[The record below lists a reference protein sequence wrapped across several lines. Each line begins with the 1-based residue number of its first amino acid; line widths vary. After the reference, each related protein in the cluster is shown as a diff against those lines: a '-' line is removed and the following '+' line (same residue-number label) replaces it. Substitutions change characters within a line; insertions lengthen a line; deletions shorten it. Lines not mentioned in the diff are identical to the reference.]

1 MLGKLFKL
9 RLIFI
14 FAVLISFTTAIF
26 IPLNQASAATIGKRK
41 KGVSKKTKAA
51 AVSTAQAS
59 AKKTKAQKSKTL
71 VSSTG
76 QTKLNAPALS
86 SVAKVSPA
94 GKASKSKKTKN
105 SNIALSSKIK
115 IESSESSET
124 PDVSV
129 IEEKAGVKKSPAAYN
144 KSLAAKSA
152 VSKKYAEPSAVKSEE
167 YVEHS
172 NGAGVYKDSK
182 FKRMFKK
189 YWGDTDSRLKW
200 MPGLYLTIGANSL
213 EDPDTNARKL
223 WTKLGFIPRFSY
235 DKLSFAYD
243 LTFYF
248 DENNKLRD
256 RDWDNFSDYIRKIY
270 YIYYGSPSD
279 HLQVRVEMLDDI
291 TLGSGAI
298 FRNYC
303 GNLRYPLID
312 KKVGGLLKWNS
323 GYDDTVKLFVD
334 DVASP
339 GIYGVSGEIMPHDNL
354 QVGAQYISDNKV
366 NMGIYNDNISVWS
379 AHLAIPVVTK
389 ENTKFKIYEEIGSID
404 GYGKGMHTGVI
415 TEVNDLTFKNEFRII
430 DSNYIPNYFDTLY
443 EIERHYKGRALRRL
457 RNNGDKY
464 SGWFNEIKLKV
475 NDSYTVRM
483 SYEKD
488 YAPNL
493 VPHLSLGVDYT
504 GLDYNKLK
512 LSFNYDRK
520 NIYYSANPMNGAIY
534 GVKAKYDISDSS
546 CMLYELRHIPNN
558 TGKIVDSINIETQL
572 KF

>member
-1 MLGKLFKL
+1 MLEKLFKL

-14 FAVLISFTTAIF
+14 MTVLISFVSSVL
-26 IPLNQASAATIGKRK
+26 IPLDQAAAAAIGKRK
-41 KGVSKKTKAA
+41 KGVSKKGKAA
-51 AVSTAQAS
+51 VAAS
-59 AKKTKAQKSKTL
+59 AKSAAKF
-71 VSSTG
+71 
-76 QTKLNAPALS
+76 NAPALS
-86 SVAKVSPA
+86 AAAKSPA
-94 GKASKSKKTKN
+94 SAKTLKKKKVKTPTAN
-105 SNIALSSKIK
+105 PDLSSKIR
-115 IESSESSET
+115 IESSDNGT
-124 PDVSV
+124 DPDVSV
-129 IEEKAGVKKSPAAYN
+129 IEEKAKIKKSAPAYTN
-144 KSLAAKSA
+144 SLAAKSTVAPAKRYSEPAA
-152 VSKKYAEPSAVKSEE
+152 VESEA
-167 YVEHS
+167 YTEHS
-172 NGAGVYKDSK
+172 KGNGVYKDSK

-213 EDPDTNARKL
+213 EDPDMRTRKL

-248 DENNKLRD
+248 DENNNLRK
-256 RDWDNFSDYIRKIY
+256 RDWDDVSDYIRKIY
-270 YIYYGSPSD
+270 YIYYGGPTD
-279 HLQVRVEMLDDI
+279 RYQVRIEMLDDI

-303 GNLRYPLID
+303 GNLRYPLMD
-312 KKVGGLLKWNS
+312 KKVGGLFKWNS
-323 GYDDTVKLFVD
+323 GYDDTVKLFID

-339 GIYGVSGEIMPHDNL
+339 GIYGISGEIMPHDNL

-366 NMGIYNDNISVWS
+366 NMGLYNDNISVWS
-379 AHLAIPVVTK
+379 AHLAIPIVTK

-404 GYGKGMHTGVI
+404 GFGKGMHTGIV

-443 EIERHYKGRALRRL
+443 EMERHYKGRALLRL
-457 RNNGDKY
+457 RNTGDKY

-475 NDSYTVRM
+475 NDSYTVRA

-504 GLDYNKLK
+504 GLEYNKLK

-520 NIYYSANPMNGAIY
+520 NIYYSSTPMNGAIY
-534 GVKAKYDISDSS
+534 GIKAKYDISDSS
-546 CMLYELRHIPNN
+546 CMIYELRHIPDNSARL
-558 TGKIVDSINIETQL
+558 VDSINIETQL